1 MQAIETKFL
10 GPTNTKGARI
20 KASAQAGSV
29 TIPFEYG
36 PETDGAHDQALRALV
51 AKLGWWGVWARG
63 ETADGT
69 GNVYVCISRPRDIR
83 TPPPVCTNP
92 LDYIVVRDPEVES

>member
-10 GPTNTKGARI
+10 GPTNTKGARV

-29 TIPFEYG
+29 TIPFDYESWV
-36 PETDGAHDQALRALV
+36 EQAHDQALRALV

-63 ETADGT
+63 SKADGT
-69 GNVYVCISRPRDIR
+69 GSVYVRISRPRDIR
-83 TPPPVCTNP
+83 TPPP
-92 LDYIVVRDPEVES
+92 LDNIVVLAPEVES